1 MFESANLEDAK
12 SKLESIAELMT
23 DEQIDLANRKASEF
37 SPYIQTESF
46 IE

>member
-1 MFESANLEDAK
+1 MFESANLDDAK
-12 SKLESIAELMT
+12 RKLEAIAELMT

-37 SPYIQTESF
+37 SPYIQTDSF